1 MNHGLNY
8 YKEKYNYKWFCEQLE
23 KYIAEYSRFYPQLIY
38 YGQDSFYL
46 ELHYFNAVNIGI
58 EDYRLK
64 YWYDMFM
71 DVIKLKVDSNFLWK
85 KDTITVEQEEKQ
97 INNLV
102 FEIFRNQVKKT
113 IMEEVSKL
121 LFYKI

>member
-1 MNHGLNY
+1 MNPGLNY

-38 YGQDSFYL
+38 SGKGSFFL
-46 ELHYFNAVNIGI
+46 ELHYFNCVNVTI

-71 DVIKLKVDSNFLWK
+71 DVIKLKVDSNLLWR
-85 KDTITVEQEEKQ
+85 KDLTVQEEEKQ
-97 INNLV
+97 TDNLV

-113 IMEEVSKL
+113 IMAEVDKL
-121 LFYKI
+121 LFYKT